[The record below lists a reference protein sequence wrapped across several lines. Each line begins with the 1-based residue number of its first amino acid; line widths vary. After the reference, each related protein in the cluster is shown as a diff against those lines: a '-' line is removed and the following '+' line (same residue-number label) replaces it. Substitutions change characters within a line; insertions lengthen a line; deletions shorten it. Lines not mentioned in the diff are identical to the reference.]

1 MKRRGWPPHHRNGV
15 LNGFMSYL
23 GDKVFKNKTK
33 SPTRNQGFPGLE
45 GSNMGWFR
53 KRAEPEE
60 EYPEDDYR
68 GRRGYIDLSLLQGRE
83 TETAR
88 KGGGPFI
95 KFADIDGYRQI
106 PALSNLVY
114 DGNILV
120 LDFTPIAN
128 DDLELKRTIN
138 ELKRVV
144 EDIQG
149 DIAGIS
155 QNLLIIAPKGF
166 TIDKKKM
173 RRMERRR

>member
-1 MKRRGWPPHHRNGV
+1 
-15 LNGFMSYL
+15 
-23 GDKVFKNKTK
+23 
-33 SPTRNQGFPGLE
+33 
-45 GSNMGWFR
+45 MGWFK

-60 EYPEDDYR
+60 EYPADEMR
-68 GRRGYIDLSLLQGRE
+68 MGRGYIDLGLLKGGA

-88 KGGGPFI
+88 KSGGPFI

-106 PALSNLVY
+106 PELSNLVY
-114 DGNILV
+114 EGNILV

-128 DDLELKRTIN
+128 DDLELKRTIT

-155 QNLLIIAPKGF
+155 QNLLIVAPKGYS
-166 TIDKKKM
+166 IDKKKM
-173 RRMERRR
+173 KRLQKNRL